1 MNSSALTLT
10 HRSLRDA
17 DLRRSRRI
25 EQPVALLVLRAN
37 RRGEFFQEKTS
48 AVSVNLHG
56 CRYVTHHDYRPEG
69 WVTLQVTGTD
79 CNKSPIVRARVRS
92 VHAPQTPGEL
102 CQVGIELE
110 TPGNIWG
117 IAPPEDWQLALGI
130 VNTDGGSAA
139 TAIPALNPST
149 PASSFPGNESAAP
162 ERKSEVTVF
171 PDLPTPAAQ
180 TSLGDESA
188 APERES
194 EVTVFPDL
202 PTPAAQT
209 SLGNES
215 AAPERES
222 EVTVF
227 PDLPTPAAQTSPGN
241 ESAAP
246 ERESEVTMFP
256 DLPTPAAQTSPGNES
271 AAPERES
278 EVTMFPDLPTPAAQT
293 SPGNESAAP
302 ERESEVTMFPDLPTP
317 AAQTSL
323 VAPTKDSAAIKASRV
338 VITADQL
345 LQALQ
350 GRIQL
355 AADKAVQI
363 SLSRQFDQALKNA
376 IAKVEDGWR
385 AHVRQTEEFSAA
397 RLDKVQNQ
405 WEKGLMVYHTR
416 AQEISHHLEAL
427 AVKSQQT
434 LAETQKFAECFANET
449 APQIDARLNDSLS
462 RANTELEARAAQVSG
477 QHLAQL
483 AESAQLAVREARSQ
497 LSESIAQLH
506 SLLSSANGV
515 VSLERVESL
524 IHSSSEQTLRRLD
537 ERLGELYIGFE
548 QQHNLTRHRTEEIA
562 SQLESLATET
572 CRARAQYEHALS
584 EIRSDLADTK
594 AGVPQERVN
603 SLLSSS
609 RERLLGRLQE
619 FRRLLDVQVD
629 HFFTDAKESVASSL
643 ASLDVESHAGV
654 EAADSSVEPM
664 PED

>member
-79 CNKSPIVRARVRS
+79 GNKSPIVRARVRS
-92 VHAPQTPGEL
+92 VHAPQTPREL
-102 CQVGIELE
+102 CQVGVELE

-149 PASSFPGNESAAP
+149 PASSF
-162 ERKSEVTVF
+162 
-171 PDLPTPAAQ
+171 L
-180 TSLGDESA
+180 
-188 APERES
+188 
-194 EVTVFPDL
+194 
-202 PTPAAQT
+202 
-209 SLGNES
+209 
-215 AAPERES
+215 
-222 EVTVF
+222 
-227 PDLPTPAAQTSPGN
+227 
-241 ESAAP
+241 
-246 ERESEVTMFP
+246 
-256 DLPTPAAQTSPGNES
+256 
-271 AAPERES
+271 
-278 EVTMFPDLPTPAAQT
+278 
-293 SPGNESAAP
+293 GNESAAP

-323 VAPTKDSAAIKASRV
+323 VAPTKDSAPIKASRV

-355 AADKAVQI
+355 AADRAVQI

-449 APQIDARLNDSLS
+449 APQIDARLNDSLG

-477 QHLAQL
+477 QHLAHL

-497 LSESIAQLH
+497 LNESIAQLH

-654 EAADSSVEPM
+654 EAAGSSVEPM